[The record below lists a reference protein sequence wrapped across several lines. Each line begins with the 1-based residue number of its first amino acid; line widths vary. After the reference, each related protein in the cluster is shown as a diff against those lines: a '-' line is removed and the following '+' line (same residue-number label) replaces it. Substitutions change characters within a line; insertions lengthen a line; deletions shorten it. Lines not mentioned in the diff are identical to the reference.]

1 MGKYYVLRDNLL
13 VRTGECQDGFE
24 YKHKIFDDEVML
36 LGEPPSDTRTPSQPP
51 ILYEEKRRKHYPPVT
66 ELADALVKMNSGDDA
81 LEAVGRNEMNAYIA
95 KCLAVKA
102 EYSKDYYEEREQ
114 VLLAN

>member
-1 MGKYYVLRDNLL
+1 MGKYYVLKDDL
-13 VRTGECQDGFE
+13 VIRVGECQDGFE
-24 YKHKIFDDEVML
+24 DKHKLSEEETII
-36 LGEPPSDTRTPSQPP
+36 LGEVPNDAEIIKPPAIR
-51 ILYEEKRRKHYPPVT
+51 YVEKRKVAYPDVG

-81 LEAVGRNEMNAYIA
+81 LEAVGRNEMNAYVTR
-95 KCLAVKA
+95 CLAVKA

>member
-1 MGKYYVLRDNLL
+1 MGKYYILKDSVVIR
-13 VRTGECQDGFE
+13 VGECQDGLE
-24 YKHKIFDDEVML
+24 DRHKLSDDETVVM
-36 LGEPPSDTRTPSQPP
+36 GEVPNDTEVVKPPAIR
-51 ILYEEKRRKHYPPVT
+51 YVEKRRIAYPDVG
-66 ELADALVKMNSGDDA
+66 ELADAIVKMNSGDDA
-81 LEAVGRNEMNAYIA
+81 LEAVGRSEMNAYVA